1 MLFLVLRSVM
11 ALIRG
16 LKGLYPCPMCLVPQE
31 QQSDLSQIFPLRTQ
45 QGSEALF
52 HQAQALNRVED
63 KERLLKSQSLRMVKV
78 CSLCLIHQVR
88 VLNNITN
95 SEQHVDS

>member
-1 MLFLVLRSVM
+1 M

-31 QQSDLSQIFPLRTQ
+31 QQADLSQVFPLRTQ

-52 HQAQALNRVED
+52 CQAQELNRMED
-63 KERLLKSQSLRMVKV
+63 KENLLKTQSLRIVKV
-78 CSLCLIHQVR
+78 CSPLIVC
-88 VLNNITN
+88 
-95 SEQHVDS
+95 